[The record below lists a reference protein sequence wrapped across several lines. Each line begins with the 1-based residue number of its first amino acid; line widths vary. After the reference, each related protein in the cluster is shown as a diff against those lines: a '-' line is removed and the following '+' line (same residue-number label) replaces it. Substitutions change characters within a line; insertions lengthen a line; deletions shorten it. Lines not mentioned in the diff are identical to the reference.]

1 MIKELVHFGGFR
13 SRFHTASVYGPQ
25 VTFLLFGMCFFM
37 ALVPAHIA
45 LVNLDTDPPMTDKDR
60 TASHL
65 SSLKALLSNKKY
77 TVRLGL
83 RVTLVGPREL
93 LDPQL
98 LLALQKEIIGLL
110 GIVATGF
117 TGNFNVCLGLVE
129 EDMEVQTAPQVTGNK
144 VTQEL
149 QRKESH

>member
-37 ALVPAHIA
+37 AL
-45 LVNLDTDPPMTDKDR
+45 DKDR